1 MSIIGTNIKK
11 IRIKQNLTA
20 KQLAKKCGISETA
33 LIDIEDGKKVP
44 TTQLTNLI
52 TKGLG
57 VNIDAI
63 EPSYF
68 SDYFEENPEPK
79 KTAEANTSKLSNA
92 KQETPKP
99 SGSNTIS
106 DALSKAVKKIPVI
119 AKITAGKSIPF
130 DGDIIDNKFEPV
142 FQGKNNNVAGEDFI
156 YYMVQDNSMQG
167 ARIMKS
173 DLALVFLTDSIR
185 DKDMVLF
192 TYKNTTYIRRYK
204 AVTDNLVVL
213 YPENP
218 DFETFAVDKKDIK
231 IAGKV
236 LRVEFKVSF

>member
-33 LIDIEDGKKVP
+33 LLEIEDGKKVP

-79 KTAEANTSKLSNA
+79 AAVQASTSKASIA
-92 KQETPKP
+92 KQETLKP

-106 DALSKAVKKIPVI
+106 DALSKAVKKIPVL
-119 AKITAGKSIPF
+119 AKITAGKSIPY

-142 FQGKNNNVAGEDFI
+142 FQGKNNNVAGEDFV

-185 DKDMVLF
+185 DKDIVLF
-192 TYKNTTYIRRYK
+192 TYKNNTYIRRYK
-204 AVTDNLVVL
+204 TITDNMVVL

-218 DFETFAVDKKDIK
+218 DYETFAVDKKDIK

-236 LRVEFKVSF
+236 LRVEFKI

>member
-33 LIDIEDGKKVP
+33 LLEIEDGKKVP

-68 SDYFEENPEPK
+68 SDYFDEKPEPK
-79 KTAEANTSKLSNA
+79 EVQVSPPRASNA
-92 KQETPKP
+92 KQEPLKAG
-99 SGSNTIS
+99 GSNTIS
-106 DALSKAVKKIPVI
+106 DALSKAVKKIPVV
-119 AKITAGKSIPF
+119 AKITVGKGIPY
-130 DGDIIDNKFEPV
+130 DGDIIDNKFEPI

-173 DLALVFLTDSIR
+173 DLALVFLTDSIC
-185 DKDMVLF
+185 DKDIVLF
-192 TYKNTTYIRRYK
+192 TYKNNTYIRRYK
-204 AVTDNLVVL
+204 AIADSMVALF
-213 YPENP
+213 PENP
-218 DFETFAVDKKDIK
+218 DFETFVVDKKDIK
-231 IAGKV
+231 VAGKV
-236 LRVEFKVSF
+236 LRVEFKI

>member
-33 LIDIEDGKKVP
+33 LLDIEDGKKVP

-79 KTAEANTSKLSNA
+79 ETAQANNSRISNA
-92 KQETPKP
+92 KQDTLKP

-119 AKITAGKSIPF
+119 AKLTAGKSIPF
-130 DGDIIDNKFEPV
+130 EGDIIDNKFEPI

-185 DKDMVLF
+185 DKDIALF
-192 TYKNTTYIRRYK
+192 TYKNNTYLRRYK

-218 DFETFAVDKKDIK
+218 DFETFAVDKKDIR

-236 LRVEFKVSF
+236 LRVEFKI

>member
-11 IRIKQNLTA
+11 IRVKQNLTA

-33 LIDIEDGKKVP
+33 LLEIEDGKKVP

-68 SDYFEENPEPK
+68 SDYFEEKPEPK
-79 KTAEANTSKLSNA
+79 ETVQASTSRVTNA
-92 KQETPKP
+92 KQDTIKS

-119 AKITAGKSIPF
+119 AKITAGKSIPY

-142 FQGKNNNVAGEDFI
+142 FQGKNNNVSGEDFI

-185 DKDMVLF
+185 DKDIALF
-192 TYKNTTYIRRYK
+192 TYKNNTYIRRYK
-204 AVTDNLVVL
+204 AITDNMVAL

-218 DFETFAVDKKDIK
+218 DYETFAVDKKDIK

-236 LRVEFKVSF
+236 LRVE

>member
-33 LIDIEDGKKVP
+33 LLEIEDGKKVP

-68 SDYFEENPEPK
+68 SDYFDEKPEPK
-79 KTAEANTSKLSNA
+79 ETAQASVPRASNA
-92 KQETPKP
+92 KQETLNTG
-99 SGSNTIS
+99 GSNTIS

-119 AKITAGKSIPF
+119 AKITAGKSIPYA
-130 DGDIIDNKFEPV
+130 GDIIDNKFEPV
-142 FQGKNNNVAGEDFI
+142 FQGKSNNVAGEEFI
-156 YYMVQDNSMQG
+156 YYMIQDNSMQG

-185 DKDMVLF
+185 DKDIILF
-192 TYKNTTYIRRYK
+192 TYKNNTYIRRYK
-204 AVTDNLVVL
+204 TITDNMVVL

-236 LRVEFKVSF
+236 LRVEFKI

>member
-11 IRIKQNLTA
+11 IRIKQNLSA

-33 LIDIEDGKKVP
+33 LLEIEDGKKVP

-79 KTAEANTSKLSNA
+79 ETLQVSPSRTSSA
-92 KQETPKP
+92 KQETTKP
-99 SGSNTIS
+99 SGANTIS
-106 DALSKAVKKIPVI
+106 DALSKAVKKIPVV
-119 AKITAGKSIPF
+119 AKITAGKSVPF
-130 DGDIIDNKFEPV
+130 EGDIIDNKFEPV
-142 FQGKNNNVAGEDFI
+142 FQGKNNNVSGEAFI
-156 YYMVQDNSMQG
+156 YYLVQDNSMQG

-185 DKDMVLF
+185 DKDIVLF
-192 TYKNTTYIRRYK
+192 TYKNNTYIRRYK
-204 AVTDNLVVL
+204 AVSDNLVVL

-231 IAGKV
+231 IVGKV
-236 LRVEFKVSF
+236 LRVEFKI

>member
-1 MSIIGTNIKK
+1 MSIIGTNIKQ
-11 IRIKQNLTA
+11 IRIKQNLSA
-20 KQLAKKCGISETA
+20 KQLAKKCGISENA
-33 LIDIEDGKKVP
+33 LLEIEDGKKVP
-44 TTQLTNLI
+44 TTQLTKLI

-63 EPSYF
+63 EPTYF
-68 SDYFEENPEPK
+68 SDYFDGSPEPK
-79 KTAEANTSKLSNA
+79 ESVPASTARILNA
-92 KQETPKP
+92 KQENLKP

-106 DALSKAVKKIPVI
+106 DAISKAVKKIPVI
-119 AKITAGKSIPF
+119 GKITAGKSIPF
-130 DGDIIDNKFEPV
+130 EGDIIDNKFEPV

-173 DLALVFLTDSIR
+173 DLALVFLTESIR
-185 DKDMVLF
+185 DKDIVLF
-192 TYKNTTYIRRYK
+192 TYKNNTFIRRYK
-204 AVTDNLVVL
+204 SASDSFVVL

-231 IAGKV
+231 IVGKV
-236 LRVEFKVSF
+236 LRVEFKI

>member
-11 IRIKQNLTA
+11 IRIKQNLSA

-33 LIDIEDGKKVP
+33 LLEIEDGKKVP

-79 KTAEANTSKLSNA
+79 ETLQASPSRTSSA
-92 KQETPKP
+92 KQETTKP
-99 SGSNTIS
+99 SGANTIS
-106 DALSKAVKKIPVI
+106 DALSKAVKKIPVV
-119 AKITAGKSIPF
+119 AKITAGKSVPF
-130 DGDIIDNKFEPV
+130 EGDIIDNKFEPV
-142 FQGKNNNVAGEDFI
+142 FQGKNNNVAGEAFI
-156 YYMVQDNSMQG
+156 YYLVQDNSMQG

-185 DKDMVLF
+185 DKDIVLF
-192 TYKNTTYIRRYK
+192 TYKNNTYIRRYK
-204 AVTDNLVVL
+204 AVSDNLVVL

-231 IAGKV
+231 IVGKV
-236 LRVEFKVSF
+236 LRVEFKI